1 MPTQR
6 PRVSWI
12 LSSELIDDLKLAAKG
27 HFRPIAMEVELAL
40 SGYIENLKAN
50 EPDLFDVEFSKEN
63 PGPTQARR

>member
-12 LSSELIDDLKLAAKG
+12 LSQEVIDDIKLAAKG
-27 HFRPIAMEVELAL
+27 HFRPIAMEAELAL
-40 SGYIENLKAN
+40 RGYINDLKAN

-63 PGPTQARR
+63 PGPAQARR